1 MRRSKETA
9 ERYDCEGDMDNWID
23 SFVARPES
31 GLYCAVDVRYIKD
44 TFNLYDL
51 REKMNVDQSR
61 FRRLVQ
67 IIASTRPLAEVVQLY
82 SASTNRKTEVTQKTI
97 RKECKK
103 LYGLI
108 HARYICTNNGLQ
120 SVRHMFENGM

>member
-1 MRRSKETA
+1 MSKES
-9 ERYDCEGDMDNWID
+9 WID

-31 GLYCAVDVRYIKD
+31 GLYCAVDVRYVKD
-44 TFNLYDL
+44 PFNLYDL

-61 FRRLVQ
+61 FRRLIQ
-67 IIASTRPLAEVVQLY
+67 IIASTRPLAEVVNLSST
-82 SASTNRKTEVTQKTI
+82 SANGKKTEATQKMI